1 MGCPTHLSFMPKVDL
16 SNYGGREQAYVKH
29 SLLDDY
35 LPQLAYRIGR
45 TWDSLTYIDG
55 FAGPWKTHD
64 PEHADSSFSVAIDA
78 LRRSQRGL
86 RDTYG
91 RELNVMCVLVEK
103 ITTAFGQLQKF
114 AASETNPQFEIHA
127 LHGEFVK
134 KIPTI
139 NQLVKARGKN
149 VFKFVLL
156 DPTGWAQIPMDK
168 LKSFLHERSSEVL
181 VTLMTR
187 DINRFLAQPDR
198 AESYRRLFGRP
209 GVLEILHEVPAEER
223 AEQAV
228 LEYSQSLR
236 QLCGFKYVSA
246 AVILEPNKESV
257 RYFLMYATNH
267 PRGIEVFKAAE
278 IKATKIQDDLRHRAH
293 IQKTGQPTLL
303 FDPSPPKSRKALAL
317 QSRYAE
323 KARKKVVAVLATQ
336 RGPAGVEYDRLFC
349 EAMFFP
355 LVTPNDLLEW
365 LEALKPNIEVNLGGV
380 ASRKK
385 PKPSEDYR
393 VVVLNAKALR

>member
-1 MGCPTHLSFMPKVDL
+1 MPKVDL
-16 SNYGGREQAYVKH
+16 SNYDGREQAYVKH
-29 SLLDDY
+29 SLLDEY
-35 LPQLAYRIGR
+35 LPELAYRIGR
-45 TWDSLTYIDG
+45 TWDSLSYIDG

-64 PEHADSSFSVAIDA
+64 PDHADSSFAVAIDA

-86 RDTYG
+86 RDAHARG
-91 RELNVMCVLVEK
+91 LNVMCVLVEK
-103 ITTAFGQLQKF
+103 DTVAFGQLQSF
-114 AASETNPQFEIHA
+114 AASETTPQFEIHA
-127 LHGEFVK
+127 LHGELVK
-134 KIPTI
+134 KLPAID
-139 NQLVKARGKN
+139 QLVKASGRN

-156 DPTGWAQIPMDK
+156 DPTGWAQIPMER

-181 VTLMTR
+181 VTLMTK
-187 DINRFLAQPDR
+187 DINRFLDEPDR
-198 AESYRRLFGRP
+198 AESYHRLFGRP
-209 GVLEILHEVPAEER
+209 GVLEILQGVPTEER

-228 LEYSQSLR
+228 LEYSQSLK

-278 IKATKIQDDLRHRAH
+278 IKATKIQDDLRHQAH
-293 IQKTGQPTLL
+293 IQKRGQPLL
-303 FDPSPPKSRKALAL
+303 AFDPNPPKSRKALAL

-323 KARKKVVAVLATQ
+323 RARKRVIAVLATS
-336 RGPAGVEYDRLFC
+336 GSAAGVDYKRLFC

-355 LVTPNDLLEW
+355 LVTPNDLLGW
-365 LEALKPNIEVNLGGV
+365 LEALKPNIEVKLGGV

-393 VVVLNAKALR
+393 VVVLNSQALK